1 MRGTCSHRQGVR
13 SLLRGYSVTQQCG
26 RVEGASALF
35 GAQQRWQGPRAVP
48 LEGRYSNQTV
58 VEAKLEQGAHWLVS
72 LLMGRG
78 GMMGNSALQ
87 CHLAEAERH
96 SNGVSANK
104 VPSSSSP
111 LQPNGCLV
119 FGISPLKQACDSE
132 KITRWFA

>member
-1 MRGTCSHRQGVR
+1 MWKGGR
-13 SLLRGYSVTQQCG
+13 SLCIVRGPAEMAGAEGSSSGGQIQQPDSSG
-26 RVEGASALF
+26 GQARARSSLAGVSAN
-35 GAQQRWQGPRAVP
+35 G
-48 LEGRYSNQTV
+48 EGRHD
-58 VEAKLEQGAHWLVS
+58 GR
-72 LLMGRG
+72 MGRG

-87 CHLAEAERH
+87 RHLAEADRH